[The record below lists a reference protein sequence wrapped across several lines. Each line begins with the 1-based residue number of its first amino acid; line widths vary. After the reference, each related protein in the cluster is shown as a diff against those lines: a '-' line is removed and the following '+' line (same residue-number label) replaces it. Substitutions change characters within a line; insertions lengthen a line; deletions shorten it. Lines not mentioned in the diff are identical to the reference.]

1 MTSSVPILFS
11 ARGGVVRF
19 CLRPIPDW
27 TAYEVRR
34 AINREGLDVPF
45 ASPAFDVWA
54 AAYEQL
60 RDAATLANQQRQ
72 STALPLRRA

>member
-1 MTSSVPILFS
+1 MSAPVPTLFT
-11 ARGGVVRF
+11 ARDGVVRF
-19 CLRPIPDW
+19 CWRPVPDW
-27 TAYEVRR
+27 TVQAVKR

-60 RDAATLANQQRQ
+60 RDAVCLATEQRRL
-72 STALPLRRA
+72 TAPPHRAA